1 MPQCKTDTYYSNTGT
16 YPNGPGAYVQ
26 KGGDN
31 GNANQDTAATGG
43 ALRFTNSAN
52 SQAGAIISSF
62 AFDLSSGVQVS
73 FTTETYEGTGA
84 DGLSF
89 FLVDDSYV
97 ESVNP
102 LTGTSYGASNGGPY
116 GVTLGDWGGSLGYT
130 CSNTNNSA
138 TQGYNGMIG
147 GFIGLGIDE
156 YGNFMNGSRINSSNT
171 LTYLGDNTS
180 SGVPNTGNAGSN
192 FQANRV
198 GLRGPGSTAWPY
210 LNQNPTTAAYYPS
223 TLTSSQKAYAVQQA
237 CETGYVWD
245 YSAVTGAS
253 GGAANQNGVGNYY
266 GAVPKPTLPLGNYS
280 IIPGASKILSQPISN
295 TAALY
300 RGYANGATP
309 VSSYGVPITS
319 TCRSPAADC

>member
-1 MPQCKTDTYYSNTGT
+1 MNTKLIAILVILAFGSVWLPRQTAHAQSCTSTNVVENFTGTTTNCSWYYFGNACLTAGSTPYSSATNPGTLPQCKTDVYYSNTGP

-26 KGGDN
+26 RGGDN

-97 ESVNP
+97 EALNP
-102 LTGTSYGASNGGPY
+102 LTNASYGANNGGPY

-156 YGNFMNGSRINSSNT
+156 YGNFMNGSRINS
-171 LTYLGDNTS
+171 
-180 SGVPNTGNAGSN
+180 VEQPH
-192 FQANRV
+192 
-198 GLRGPGSTAWPY
+198 
-210 LNQNPTTAAYYPS
+210 
-223 TLTSSQKAYAVQQA
+223 
-237 CETGYVWD
+237 
-245 YSAVTGAS
+245 
-253 GGAANQNGVGNYY
+253 
-266 GAVPKPTLPLGNYS
+266 LPRRQHLE
-280 IIPGASKILSQPISN
+280 
-295 TAALY
+295 
-300 RGYANGATP
+300 RR
-309 VSSYGVPITS
+309 
-319 TCRSPAADC
+319 C